1 MLLSTRVTLTA
12 FLFCALPLA
21 PAWAQKTYLHC
32 GRLLDMRTAKAQPQT
47 EMTLVVE
54 KGRVVAVERGYTT
67 GSGTDKVIDLKNKTV
82 LPGLIDCHVHLE
94 GETSKDGLLKELTEN
109 PADVAFASLDHARK
123 TLLAGFTTVRDLGG
137 SGVNV
142 ALRNAV
148 NRGQVVGPRI
158 FTVNKAISGTG
169 GHMDPTNGYRQD
181 LMGVPGPA
189 DGVANGPEQ
198 CRQAVREQYKRG
210 ADLIKIASTGGV
222 LSVAKDGSSA
232 QMTEE
237 EIKAVVETARDL
249 GLRVACHAHGAEGM
263 KRAIRAGV
271 TSIEHGTL
279 MDDETMKL
287 MKKFGTWYVPTI
299 TAGKSVADSAK
310 IPNYYPPLVTPKAL
324 AIGPKLQTT
333 FGKAYKAGVKIAFGT
348 DASVYRHGVNALEFQ
363 YMVEAGMPAYEALRA
378 ATVSAAELLDQTEN
392 LGTLEAGKLADVV
405 AVDGDPTQDIKVMQR
420 VRFVMKQ
427 GVVYRQE

>member
-1 MLLSTRVTLTA
+1 MLSRRRTALLLAFST
-12 FLFCALPLA
+12 LPLA
-21 PAWAQKTYLHC
+21 SAWAQKTYLHC
-32 GRLLDMRTAKAQPQT
+32 GRLLDMRASKNPVQT
-47 EMTLVVE
+47 EMTVIVE
-54 KGRVVAVERGYTT
+54 QGRVVAVQKGYTS
-67 GSGTDKVIDLKNKTV
+67 GSGTDKVIDLKSKTV

-94 GETSKDGLLKELTEN
+94 GETSKDGFLKELTEN
-109 PADVAFASLDHARK
+109 PADVAFGSLAHARK

-158 FTVNKAISGTG
+158 FTAGKAISGTG

-181 LMGVPGPA
+181 LMGMPGPT
-189 DGVANGPEQ
+189 DGVANGPDQ

-210 ADLIKIASTGGV
+210 SDLIKIASTGGV

-249 GLRVACHAHGAEGM
+249 GLQVACHAHGAEGM
-263 KRAIRAGV
+263 KRAIRSGV
-271 TSIEHGTL
+271 NSIEHGTL

-363 YMVEAGMPAYEALRA
+363 YMVEAGMPAYEALRS
-378 ATVSAAELLDQTEN
+378 ATVSAAELLGQTDN

-405 AVDGDPTQDIKVMQR
+405 AVDGDPTQDIRAMQQ